1 MAKYLKKGLPS
12 VESEAANVKV
22 QETVARIIADVRQ
35 RGDAAVRE
43 LSERFDG
50 WSPPDF
56 RLSRMD
62 IDSLGIP
69 GTHPKFEVSPNS
81 GCVPAELVP
90 MRRGY
95 AAGSL
100 ICRAILTAAA
110 CYWSG
115 KPEMLRTAHCFQIFE
130 TRECFGNA

>member
-22 QETVARIIADVRQ
+22 QETVARIIADER
-35 RGDAAVRE
+35 AAWRE

-69 GTHPKFEVSPNS
+69 GTHPKFEVSRNS

-95 AAGSL
+95 AAGIH
-100 ICRAILTAAA
+100 ICRPILTAAA
-110 CYWSG
+110 RYWSG
-115 KPEMLRTAHCFQIFE
+115 KTGNVENCPLFSDIRDPRMLW
-130 TRECFGNA
+130 